1 MKGHHQPVVM
11 VKSCCPLFSGSGQ
24 RSRTNW
30 HSFQDSVFYF
40 QVAQSFILSASAVCG
55 SVLLRKTRR
64 MSVDEK
70 WLVFG
75 RTNYLSPKCELVL
88 WSTEAGISRKC
99 HLKSG
104 PSWKPHCKFDGFRSE
119 LFMHW
124 RLKDL
129 EIVFPVE
136 NCVAGGFSHFPEGY
150 VIMKKV
156 DWQEDARNVISM
168 GNLELIL
175 EQTHIL

>member
-11 VKSCCPLFSGSGQ
+11 VKSCCILSSGSGQ

-40 QVAQSFILSASAVCG
+40 QVAQSFILSASAVRG

-119 LFMHW
+119 LFVHW
-124 RLKDL
+124 MLKDL
-129 EIVFPVE
+129 EIVFPVAIRFSCWE
-136 NCVAGGFSHFPEGY
+136 LRCWRFFPFSWRICDYEESWLAGRC
-150 VIMKKV
+150 KKC
-156 DWQEDARNVISM
+156 DFHGQSRTDF
-168 GNLELIL
+168 
-175 EQTHIL
+175 